1 MCVSP
6 CEDILTKRFQRQM
19 TWVPTEKESKSNRDL
34 EEISRERN
42 EGLQLDMGTCPKK
55 DPIQK
60 HMGFSGDGLMC

>member
-1 MCVSP
+1 
-6 CEDILTKRFQRQM
+6 M